1 MNIENTL
8 KYGISILKE
17 HNILNPYLDCKIL
30 LSESINKDIK
40 HILINSKE
48 ILNTKQIKNF
58 NKFIK
63 SKISKR
69 INSEM
74 DGCIIQN
81 LNFINMVEME
91 QYVFKRNI
99 EQSIMN
105 RIYEIKEQ
113 TEKYDKIKKAGDN
126 FTPKETDDL
135 FRTRQ
140 PINLML
146 TNNTN

>member
-1 MNIENTL
+1 MF
-8 KYGISILKE
+8 KW
-17 HNILNPYLDCKIL
+17 
-30 LSESINKDIK
+30 
-40 HILINSKE
+40 
-48 ILNTKQIKNF
+48 
-58 NKFIK
+58 IK

-91 QYVFKRNI
+91 QYVFKRNN

-113 TEKYDKIKKAGDN
+113 TEKYDKIKKAGDRITHPGFMGFGHSVDHRIN
-126 FTPKETDDL
+126 F
-135 FRTRQ
+135 
-140 PINLML
+140 
-146 TNNTN
+146 

>member
-1 MNIENTL
+1 MF
-8 KYGISILKE
+8 KW
-17 HNILNPYLDCKIL
+17 
-30 LSESINKDIK
+30 
-40 HILINSKE
+40 
-48 ILNTKQIKNF
+48 
-58 NKFIK
+58 IK

-69 INSEM
+69 VNSEM
-74 DGCIIQN
+74 DGCIVQN

-126 FTPKETDDL
+126 FTPKETVDL
-135 FRTRQ
+135 LEMNMHCRN
-140 PINLML
+140 IW
-146 TNNTN
+146 TNYFNKKAFEFDKEFSSDELDSDV

>member
-1 MNIENTL
+1 MF
-8 KYGISILKE
+8 KW
-17 HNILNPYLDCKIL
+17 
-30 LSESINKDIK
+30 
-40 HILINSKE
+40 
-48 ILNTKQIKNF
+48 
-58 NKFIK
+58 IK

-99 EQSIMN
+99 EQNIMN

-126 FTPKETDDL
+126 FTSKETDDL
-135 FRTRQ
+135 VEMNMHCRN
-140 PINLML
+140 IW
-146 TNNTN
+146 TNYFNKKAFEFDKEFSSDELDSDV